1 MNTPYKP
8 LNLTMDIRIG
18 KSPNIKPDCPHLN
31 SSQEVYDLT
40 KKYAKADREIMLL
53 VMVGGIARGEV
64 CFLPRVTGWA
74 KAKKSY
80 PSSYLRKGEKP

>member
-1 MNTPYKP
+1 MNMNKHTTFYDDALEYLRYSIESKREPSEI
-8 LNLTMDIRIG
+8 LNTLLHDI
-18 KSPNIKPDCPHLN
+18 S
-31 SSQEVYDLT
+31 
-40 KKYAKADREIMLL
+40 
-53 VMVGGIARGEV
+53 GIARGEG